1 MRLLIF
7 LSSSLHTNG
16 RLNRASSKKPYN
28 FLFPSIDSNEH
39 NLTHFFLLVRM
50 EKLRRKKELGVWITT
65 IAINGKSRDFL
76 KHFIEV

>member
-1 MRLLIF
+1 
-7 LSSSLHTNG
+7 
-16 RLNRASSKKPYN
+16 
-28 FLFPSIDSNEH
+28 
-39 NLTHFFLLVRM
+39 M